1 MPLKN
6 KMFKMIKILFRI
18 NLLKVGLFCID
29 SGASIVCFVFV
40 IIKYLNPT
48 LWLDMKL
55 KKYIIRIRDIAL
67 VRESMFHMD
76 FVLFSP
82 KYTSNLKRPTEI
94 Y

>member
-1 MPLKN
+1 
-6 KMFKMIKILFRI
+6 MIKFLFRI

-29 SGASIVCFVFV
+29 SGESIVCFVSV

-48 LWLDMKL
+48 LGLDMKL
-55 KKYIIRIRDIAL
+55 KIYIIRIRDIAL

-82 KYTSNLKRPTEI
+82 KYTSNPKRPAEI